1 MKKGEINHQ
10 QNLEIQ
16 RLDITLKNLIVRF
29 DKFIE
34 NDFNHLRN
42 LVYWLIGLAITG
54 LLVPIFLKLYF

>member
-16 RLDITLKNLIVRF
+16 RLDITLKNLIVRM
-29 DKFIE
+29 DKFIQ

-54 LLVPIFLKLYF
+54 LLIPIFLKLFF